1 MAGWLKGVLGRIT
14 GSHEAVDWDEVEA
27 ALWQSDLGA
36 PTATAILEKLRSKGL
51 ALHSENVLATA
62 REEAAQFLPEKGQDL
77 NPFSHGAEG
86 PDGAGGPVVILMVGV
101 NGTGKTTS
109 SAKLAALLKG
119 RGHSVLLCAADTFR
133 AAAVEQLQAWG
144 DKLDVEVVSSGYGAD
159 PAALCHDA
167 LSKAKRLKSDFLICD
182 TAGRLHTKSN
192 LMQELS
198 KVKRSLAKLDP
209 LAPHEVFL
217 VADTTTGS
225 NAVVQ
230 AKEFHTAA
238 GLTGLILTKL
248 DGSGKGG
255 VAVAIARETGIPPRF
270 IGTGEGS
277 EDLALFDRVA
287 FLERML

>member
-14 GSHEAVDWDEVEA
+14 GAHEAVDWEEVEA

-36 PTATAILEKLRSKGL
+36 PTATAILKSLKEQGL
-51 ALHSENVLATA
+51 ALHSENVLAAA
-62 REEAAQFLPEKGQDL
+62 RAEAAKHLPERGADL
-77 NPFSHGAEG
+77 VPQ
-86 PDGAGGPVVILMVGV
+86 PQGPVVILMVGV

-109 SAKLAALLKG
+109 SAKLAALLKS

-133 AAAVEQLQAWG
+133 AAAVEQLKSWG
-144 DKLDVEVVSSGYGAD
+144 DKLGVEVVSSGYGAD

-167 LSKAKRLKSDFLICD
+167 LAKAKRLKADFLICD

-198 KVKRSLAKLDP
+198 KVKRSLGKLDP
-209 LAPHEVFL
+209 AAPHEVFL
-217 VADTTTGS
+217 VVDTTTGG

-230 AKEFHTAA
+230 AREFHAA
-238 GLTGLILTKL
+238 TPLTGLILTKL

-255 VAVAIARETGIPPRF
+255 VAVAIARETGVPPRYV
-270 IGTGEGS
+270 GTGERAG
-277 EDLALFDRVA
+277 DLSLFDRAA

>member
-1 MAGWLKGVLGRIT
+1 MAGWLQGVLGRIT
-14 GSHEAVDWDEVEA
+14 GAHQAVDWEEIEA

-36 PTATAILEKLRSKGL
+36 PTATAILESLREKGL
-51 ALHSENVLATA
+51 SLHADNVLDAA
-62 REEAAQFLPEKGQDL
+62 REEAAKFLPEKGSDL
-77 NPFSHGAEG
+77 IPSQA
-86 PDGAGGPVVILMVGV
+86 GPVVILMVGV

-109 SAKLAALLKG
+109 SAKLVALIKS
-119 RGHSVLLCAADTFR
+119 RGQSVLLCAADTFR
-133 AAAVEQLQAWG
+133 AAAVEQLKAWG
-144 DKLDVEVVSSGYGAD
+144 ERLGVEVVSSEYGAD

-167 LSKAKRLKSDFLICD
+167 LSKAKRLNVDFLICD

-198 KVKRSLAKLDP
+198 KVKRSLGKIDP
-209 LAPHEVFL
+209 TAPHEVFL

-230 AKEFHTAA
+230 AREFHAA
-238 GLTGLILTKL
+238 TPLTGLILTKL

-255 VAVAIARETGIPPRF
+255 VAVAIARETGVPPRF
-270 IGTGEGS
+270 LGTGEQAG
-277 EDLALFDRVA
+277 DLVLFDRAA

>member
-1 MAGWLKGVLGRIT
+1 
-14 GSHEAVDWDEVEA
+14 VDWEEVEA

-36 PTATAILEKLRSKGL
+36 PTATAILESLRAKGL
-51 ALHSENVLATA
+51 ALHSENVLEVA
-62 REEAAQFLPEKGQDL
+62 REEAAKFLPEKGSDL
-77 NPFSHGAEG
+77 TPLPRGSE
-86 PDGAGGPVVILMVGV
+86 GPVVILMVGV

-109 SAKLAALLKG
+109 SAKLASLLKS

-133 AAAVEQLQAWG
+133 AAAVEQLKSWG
-144 DKLDVEVVSSGYGAD
+144 EKLGVEVVSSEYGAD

-167 LSKAKRLKSDFLICD
+167 LAKAKRLKADFLICD

-198 KVKRSLAKLDP
+198 KVKRSLGKIDP
-209 LAPHEVFL
+209 TAPHEVFL

-230 AKEFHTAA
+230 AKEFHATTP
-238 GLTGLILTKL
+238 LTGLILTKL

-255 VAVAIARETGIPPRF
+255 VAVAIARETGVLPRF
-270 IGTGEGS
+270 IGTGEQAG
-277 EDLALFDRVA
+277 DLALFDRA
-287 FLERML
+287 SFLERML

>member
-1 MAGWLKGVLGRIT
+1 MAGWLKGILGRIT
-14 GSHEAVDWDEVEA
+14 GAHEAVDWEEVEG

-36 PTATAILEKLRSKGL
+36 PTATAILETLRSKGL
-51 ALHSENVLATA
+51 ALHSENVLQAA
-62 REEAAQFLPEKGQDL
+62 REEAAKYLPDKGADL
-77 NPFSHGAEG
+77 VTF
-86 PDGAGGPVVILMVGV
+86 PDGPVVILMVGV

-109 SAKLAALLKG
+109 SAKLAALLKS

-133 AAAVEQLQAWG
+133 AAAVEQLKSWG
-144 DKLDVEVVSSGYGAD
+144 DKLGVEVVSSEYGSD

-167 LSKAKRLKSDFLICD
+167 LAKAKRLKSDFLICD

-198 KVKRSLAKLDP
+198 KVKRSLGKIDP
-209 LAPHEVFL
+209 TAPHEVFL

-230 AKEFHTAA
+230 AKEFHAA
-238 GLTGLILTKL
+238 TPLTGLILTKL

-255 VAVAIARETGIPPRF
+255 VAVAIARETGVTPRF
-270 IGTGEGS
+270 LGTGEQAG
-277 EDLALFDRVA
+277 DLALFDRA
-287 FLERML
+287 SFLERML

>member
-51 ALHSENVLATA
+51 ALHSENVLETA
-62 REEAAQFLPEKGQDL
+62 REEAAKFLPEKGQDL
-77 NPFSHGAEG
+77 VPM
-86 PDGAGGPVVILMVGV
+86 PDGVEGPVVILMVGV

-133 AAAVEQLQAWG
+133 AAAVEQLKAWG

-198 KVKRSLAKLDP
+198 KVKRSLAKLNP
-209 LAPHEVFL
+209 SAPHEVFL

-230 AKEFHTAA
+230 AKEFHAAA

-255 VAVAIARETGIPPRF
+255 VAVAIARETGITPRF
-270 IGTGEGS
+270 IGTGEAA
-277 EDLALFDRVA
+277 EDIALFDRA
-287 FLERML
+287 SFLERML

>member
-1 MAGWLKGVLGRIT
+1 MAGWLKGILGRIT
-14 GSHEAVDWDEVEA
+14 GAHEAVDWEEVEA

-36 PTATAILEKLRSKGL
+36 PTATAILETLRTKGL
-51 ALHSENVLATA
+51 ALHSENVLQAA
-62 REEAAQFLPEKGQDL
+62 REEAAKYLPEKGTDL
-77 NPFSHGAEG
+77 TASPN
-86 PDGAGGPVVILMVGV
+86 GPVVILMVGV

-109 SAKLAALLKG
+109 SAKLAALLKS
-119 RGHSVLLCAADTFR
+119 RGHAVLLCAADTFR
-133 AAAVEQLQAWG
+133 AAAVEQLKSWG
-144 DKLDVEVVSSGYGAD
+144 NKLGVEVISSEYGAD

-167 LSKAKRLKSDFLICD
+167 LAKASRLKADYLICD

-198 KVKRSLAKLDP
+198 KVKRSLGKIDP
-209 LAPHEVFL
+209 TAPHEVFL

-230 AKEFHTAA
+230 AKEFHAA
-238 GLTGLILTKL
+238 TPLTGLILTKL

-255 VAVAIARETGIPPRF
+255 VAVAIARETGITPRF
-270 IGTGEGS
+270 LGTGEQAG
-277 EDLALFDRVA
+277 DLALFDRTT

>member
-1 MAGWLKGVLGRIT
+1 MAGWLQGVLGRIT
-14 GSHEAVDWDEVEA
+14 GAHQAVDWEEIEA

-36 PTATAILEKLRSKGL
+36 PSATAILESLREKGL
-51 ALHSENVLATA
+51 SLHADNVLDAA
-62 REEAAQFLPEKGQDL
+62 REEAAKFLPEKGSDL
-77 NPFSHGAEG
+77 IPSQE
-86 PDGAGGPVVILMVGV
+86 GPVVILMVGV

-109 SAKLAALLKG
+109 SAKLAALIKS
-119 RGHSVLLCAADTFR
+119 RGQSVLLCAADTFR
-133 AAAVEQLQAWG
+133 AAAVEQLKAWG
-144 DKLDVEVVSSGYGAD
+144 ERLGVEVVSSEYGAD

-167 LSKAKRLKSDFLICD
+167 LSKAKRLNVDFLICD

-198 KVKRSLAKLDP
+198 KVKRSLGKIDP
-209 LAPHEVFL
+209 TAPHEVFL

-230 AKEFHTAA
+230 AREFHAA
-238 GLTGLILTKL
+238 TPLTGLILTKL

-255 VAVAIARETGIPPRF
+255 VAVAIARETGVPPRF
-270 IGTGEGS
+270 LGTGEQAG
-277 EDLALFDRVA
+277 DLVHFDRAA

>member
-1 MAGWLKGVLGRIT
+1 MAGWLKNVLGRLT
-14 GSHEAVDWDEVEA
+14 GSHQAVDWEEVEA

-36 PTATAILEKLRSKGL
+36 PTATAILESLRSKGL
-51 ALHSENVLATA
+51 TLHSENVLEAA
-62 REEAAQFLPEKGQDL
+62 REEAAKYLPEKGEDL
-77 NPFSHGAEG
+77 SPLPHASEC
-86 PDGAGGPVVILMVGV
+86 PVVILMVGV

-109 SAKLAALLKG
+109 SAKLAALLKS
-119 RGHSVLLCAADTFR
+119 RGHTVLLCAADTFR
-133 AAAVEQLQAWG
+133 AAAVEQLKAWG
-144 DKLDVEVVSSGYGAD
+144 DKLDVEVVSSGYGSD

-167 LSKAKRLKSDFLICD
+167 LSKAKRLKSEFLICD

-209 LAPHEVFL
+209 SAPHEVFL

-230 AKEFHTAA
+230 AKEFHAAA

-270 IGTGEGS
+270 IGTGEQVG
-277 EDLALFDRVA
+277 DITLFDRA
-287 FLERML
+287 SFLERML

>member
-1 MAGWLKGVLGRIT
+1 MAGWLQGVLGRIT
-14 GSHEAVDWDEVEA
+14 GAHQAVDWEEVEA

-36 PTATAILEKLRSKGL
+36 PTATAILESLRTKGL
-51 ALHSENVLATA
+51 SLHSENVMAEA
-62 REEAAQFLPEKGQDL
+62 RAEAAKYLPEKGVDL
-77 NPFSHGAEG
+77 TPS
-86 PDGAGGPVVILMVGV
+86 PGGPVVILMVGV

-109 SAKLAALLKG
+109 SAKLAALLKSRG
-119 RGHSVLLCAADTFR
+119 RSVLLCAADTFR
-133 AAAVEQLQAWG
+133 AAAVEQLKAWG
-144 DKLDVEVVSSGYGAD
+144 EKLVVEVVSSEYGAD

-167 LSKAKRLKSDFLICD
+167 LAKAKRLKADFLICD

-198 KVKRSLAKLDP
+198 KVKRSLGKIDP
-209 LAPHEVFL
+209 TAPHEVFL

-230 AKEFHTAA
+230 AKEFHATTP
-238 GLTGLILTKL
+238 LTGLILTKL

-255 VAVAIARETGIPPRF
+255 VAVAIARETGVPPHF
-270 IGTGEGS
+270 VGTGEGAG
-277 EDLALFDRVA
+277 DLALFDRPT

>member
-1 MAGWLKGVLGRIT
+1 MAGWLQGVLGRIT
-14 GSHEAVDWDEVEA
+14 GAHQAVDWEEVEA

-36 PTATAILEKLRSKGL
+36 PTATAILESLRTKGL
-51 ALHSENVLATA
+51 SLHSENVMAEA
-62 REEAAQFLPEKGQDL
+62 RAEAAKYLPEKGVDL
-77 NPFSHGAEG
+77 TPS
-86 PDGAGGPVVILMVGV
+86 PGGPVVILMVGV

-109 SAKLAALLKG
+109 SAKLAALLKSRG
-119 RGHSVLLCAADTFR
+119 RSVLLCAADTFR
-133 AAAVEQLQAWG
+133 AAAVEQLKAWG
-144 DKLDVEVVSSGYGAD
+144 EKLVVEVVSSEYGAD

-167 LSKAKRLKSDFLICD
+167 LAKAKRLKADFLICD

-198 KVKRSLAKLDP
+198 KVKRSLGKIDP
-209 LAPHEVFL
+209 TAPHEVFL

-230 AKEFHTAA
+230 AKEFHATTP
-238 GLTGLILTKL
+238 LTGLILTKL

-255 VAVAIARETGIPPRF
+255 VAVAIARETGVPPRF
-270 IGTGEGS
+270 VGTGEGAG
-277 EDLALFDRVA
+277 DLALFDRPT

>member
-1 MAGWLKGVLGRIT
+1 MAGWLKGILGRIT
-14 GSHEAVDWDEVEA
+14 GAHEAVDWAEVEA

-36 PTATAILEKLRSKGL
+36 PTATAILETLRTKGL
-51 ALHSENVLATA
+51 ALHSENVLQAA
-62 REEAAQFLPEKGQDL
+62 REEAAKYLPEKGTDL
-77 NPFSHGAEG
+77 TASPN
-86 PDGAGGPVVILMVGV
+86 GPVVILMVGV

-109 SAKLAALLKG
+109 SAKLAALLKS
-119 RGHSVLLCAADTFR
+119 RGHAVLLCAADTFR
-133 AAAVEQLQAWG
+133 AAAVEQLKSWG
-144 DKLDVEVVSSGYGAD
+144 NKLGVEVISSEYGAD

-167 LSKAKRLKSDFLICD
+167 LAKASRLKADYLICD

-198 KVKRSLAKLDP
+198 KVKRSLGKIDP
-209 LAPHEVFL
+209 TAPHEVFL

-230 AKEFHTAA
+230 AKEFHAA
-238 GLTGLILTKL
+238 TPLTGLILTKL

-255 VAVAIARETGIPPRF
+255 VAVAIARETGITPRF
-270 IGTGEGS
+270 IGTGEQAG
-277 EDLALFDRVA
+277 DLALFDRTT

>member
-1 MAGWLKGVLGRIT
+1 MAGWLHGVLGRIT
-14 GSHEAVDWDEVEA
+14 GSHQAVDWDEVEA

-36 PTATAILEKLRSKGL
+36 PTATAILESLREKGL
-51 ALHSENVLATA
+51 ALHAENVLAAA
-62 REEAAQFLPEKGQDL
+62 RDEAAKYLPEKGADL
-77 NPFSHGAEG
+77 SPSAE
-86 PDGAGGPVVILMVGV
+86 GPVVILMVGV

-109 SAKLAALLKG
+109 SAKLAALIKS
-119 RGHSVLLCAADTFR
+119 RGQSVLLCAADTFR
-133 AAAVEQLQAWG
+133 AAAVEQLKSWG
-144 DKLDVEVVSSGYGAD
+144 DRLGVEVVSSEYGAD

-167 LSKAKRLKSDFLICD
+167 FAKAKRLKVDFLICD

-198 KVKRSLAKLDP
+198 KVKRSLGKIDP
-209 LAPHEVFL
+209 TAPHEVFL

-230 AKEFHTAA
+230 AKEFHAA
-238 GLTGLILTKL
+238 TPLTGLILTKL

-270 IGTGEGS
+270 IGTGEGAG
-277 EDLALFDRVA
+277 DIALFDRVS

>member
-1 MAGWLKGVLGRIT
+1 MAGWLQGVLGRIT
-14 GSHEAVDWDEVEA
+14 GAHEAVDWEEVEA

-36 PTATAILEKLRSKGL
+36 PTATAILETLRSKGL
-51 ALHSENVLATA
+51 SLHSENVLQAA
-62 REEAAQFLPEKGQDL
+62 RAEAAKYLPEKGMDL
-77 NPFSHGAEG
+77 SPSPE
-86 PDGAGGPVVILMVGV
+86 GPVVILMVGV

-133 AAAVEQLQAWG
+133 AAAVEQLRSWG
-144 DKLDVEVVSSGYGAD
+144 DKLGIEVVSSEYGAD

-167 LSKAKRLKSDFLICD
+167 LAKAKRLKADFLICD

-192 LMQELS
+192 LMQELA
-198 KVKRSLAKLDP
+198 KVKRSLGKIDP
-209 LAPHEVFL
+209 TAPHEVFL

-230 AKEFHTAA
+230 AKEFHAA
-238 GLTGLILTKL
+238 TPLTGLILTKL

-270 IGTGEGS
+270 VGTGEGAA
-277 EDLALFDRVA
+277 DFALFERSA

>member
-1 MAGWLKGVLGRIT
+1 MAGWLKGILGRIT
-14 GSHEAVDWDEVEA
+14 GAHEAVDWEEVEA

-36 PTATAILEKLRSKGL
+36 PTATAILETLRTKGL
-51 ALHSENVLATA
+51 ALHSENVLQAA
-62 REEAAQFLPEKGQDL
+62 REEAAKYLPEKGTDL
-77 NPFSHGAEG
+77 TASPNC
-86 PDGAGGPVVILMVGV
+86 PVVILMVGV

-109 SAKLAALLKG
+109 SAKLAALLKS

-133 AAAVEQLQAWG
+133 AAAVEQLKSWG
-144 DKLDVEVVSSGYGAD
+144 NKLGVEVISSEYGAD

-167 LSKAKRLKSDFLICD
+167 LAKASRLKADYLICD

-198 KVKRSLAKLDP
+198 KVKRSLGKIDP
-209 LAPHEVFL
+209 TAPHEVFL

-230 AKEFHTAA
+230 AKEFHAA
-238 GLTGLILTKL
+238 TPLTGLILTKL

-255 VAVAIARETGIPPRF
+255 VAVAIARETGIAPRF
-270 IGTGEGS
+270 LGTGEQAG
-277 EDLALFDRVA
+277 DLALFDRTT

>member
-1 MAGWLKGVLGRIT
+1 MAGWLQGVLGRIT
-14 GSHEAVDWDEVEA
+14 GAHQAVDWEEIEA

-36 PTATAILEKLRSKGL
+36 PTATAILESLRERGL
-51 ALHSENVLATA
+51 ALHSDNVLDAA
-62 REEAAQFLPEKGQDL
+62 REEAAKFLPEKGSDL
-77 NPFSHGAEG
+77 IPSQE
-86 PDGAGGPVVILMVGV
+86 GPVVILMVGV

-109 SAKLAALLKG
+109 SAKLAALIKS
-119 RGHSVLLCAADTFR
+119 RGESVLLCAADTFR
-133 AAAVEQLQAWG
+133 AAAVEQLKAWG
-144 DKLDVEVVSSGYGAD
+144 ERLGVEVVSSEYGAD

-167 LSKAKRLKSDFLICD
+167 LSKAKRLNVDFLICD

-198 KVKRSLAKLDP
+198 KVKRSLGKLDP
-209 LAPHEVFL
+209 TAPHEVFL

-230 AKEFHTAA
+230 AREFHAA
-238 GLTGLILTKL
+238 TPLTGLILTKL

-255 VAVAIARETGIPPRF
+255 VAVAIARETGVPPRF
-270 IGTGEGS
+270 LGTGEQAG
-277 EDLALFDRVA
+277 DLVLFDRAA

>member
-1 MAGWLKGVLGRIT
+1 MAGWLKGILGRIT
-14 GSHEAVDWDEVEA
+14 GAHEAVDWEEVEA

-36 PTATAILEKLRSKGL
+36 PTATAILETLRTKGL
-51 ALHSENVLATA
+51 ALHSENVLQAA
-62 REEAAQFLPEKGQDL
+62 REEAAKYLPEKGTDL
-77 NPFSHGAEG
+77 TASPN
-86 PDGAGGPVVILMVGV
+86 GPVVILMVGV

-109 SAKLAALLKG
+109 SAKLASLLKS

-133 AAAVEQLQAWG
+133 AAAVEQLKSWG
-144 DKLDVEVVSSGYGAD
+144 NKLGVEVISSEYGAD

-167 LSKAKRLKSDFLICD
+167 LAKASRLKADFLICD

-198 KVKRSLAKLDP
+198 KVKRSLGKIDP
-209 LAPHEVFL
+209 TAPHEVFL

-230 AKEFHTAA
+230 AKEFHAA
-238 GLTGLILTKL
+238 TPLTGLILTKL

-255 VAVAIARETGIPPRF
+255 VAVAIARETGITPRF
-270 IGTGEGS
+270 IGTGEQAG
-277 EDLALFDRVA
+277 DLALFDRTT

>member
-1 MAGWLKGVLGRIT
+1 MAGWLQGVLGRIT
-14 GSHEAVDWDEVEA
+14 GAHEAVDWDEVEA

-36 PTATAILEKLRSKGL
+36 PTATAILETLRSQGL
-51 ALHSENVLATA
+51 ALHSENVLQAA
-62 REEAAQFLPEKGQDL
+62 RAEAAKYLPEKGADL
-77 NPFSHGAEG
+77 TPSS
-86 PDGAGGPVVILMVGV
+86 DGPVVILMVGV

-109 SAKLAALLKG
+109 SAKLAALLKA
-119 RGHSVLLCAADTFR
+119 RGHSLLLCAADTFR
-133 AAAVEQLQAWG
+133 AAAVEQLKSWG
-144 DKLDVEVVSSGYGAD
+144 EKLGVEVVSSEYGAD

-167 LSKAKRLKSDFLICD
+167 LAKAKRLKVDFLICD

-192 LMQELS
+192 LMQELA
-198 KVKRSLAKLDP
+198 KVKRSLGKINP
-209 LAPHEVFL
+209 SAPHEVFL

-230 AKEFHTAA
+230 AKEFHAA
-238 GLTGLILTKL
+238 TPLTGLILTKL

-270 IGTGEGS
+270 VGTGEGA
-277 EDLALFDRVA
+277 EDFSLFDRSS

>member
-1 MAGWLKGVLGRIT
+1 MAGWLKGILGRIT
-14 GSHEAVDWDEVEA
+14 GSHAAVDWEEVEA
-27 ALWQSDLGA
+27 LLWQSDLGA
-36 PTATAILEKLRSKGL
+36 PMATAILKSLKDRGL
-51 ALHSENVLATA
+51 ALHTDNVM
-62 REEAAQFLPEKGQDL
+62 EAARTEAAKHLPEKGTDL
-77 NPFSHGAEG
+77 TPSPA
-86 PDGAGGPVVILMVGV
+86 PDGGPIVILMVGV

-109 SAKLAALLKG
+109 SGKLASLLKS

-133 AAAVEQLQAWG
+133 AAAVEQLKAWG
-144 DKLDVEVVSSGYGAD
+144 ERIGVEVVSSQYGAD

-167 LSKAKRLKSDFLICD
+167 LAKAMRLKADFLICD
-182 TAGRLHTKSN
+182 TAGRLHTKNN

-198 KVKRSLAKLDP
+198 KVRRSLGKLDP
-209 LAPHEVFL
+209 AAPHEVFL

-230 AKEFHTAA
+230 AKEFHAA
-238 GLTGLILTKL
+238 TPLTGIILTKL

-270 IGTGEGS
+270 VGTGEQAG
-277 EDLALFDRVA
+277 DLALFDRAA

>member
-14 GSHEAVDWDEVEA
+14 GSHEAVDWEEVEA

-51 ALHSENVLATA
+51 ALHAENVLVAA
-62 REEAAQFLPEKGQDL
+62 REEAAKYLPERGEDL
-77 NPFSHGAEG
+77 HPVPPGAEG
-86 PDGAGGPVVILMVGV
+86 PAVILMVGV

-109 SAKLAALLKG
+109 SAKLAALLKS

-133 AAAVEQLQAWG
+133 AAAVEQLKAWG
-144 DKLDVEVVSSGYGAD
+144 DKLGVEVVSSGYGAD

-209 LAPHEVFL
+209 SAPHEVFL

-230 AKEFHTAA
+230 AKEFHAAA

-255 VAVAIARETGIPPRF
+255 VAVAIARETGITPRF
-270 IGTGEGS
+270 IGTGEGA
-277 EDLALFDRVA
+277 EDLALFDRAA

>member
-51 ALHSENVLATA
+51 ALHSENVLETA
-62 REEAAQFLPEKGQDL
+62 REEAAKFLPEKGQDL
-77 NPFSHGAEG
+77 VPM
-86 PDGAGGPVVILMVGV
+86 PDGVEGPVVILMVGV

-133 AAAVEQLQAWG
+133 AAAVEQLKAWG

-198 KVKRSLAKLDP
+198 KVKRSLSKIDP
-209 LAPHEVFL
+209 AAPQEIFL

-230 AKEFHTAA
+230 AREFHAVT

-255 VAVAIARETGIPPRF
+255 VAVAIARETGIHPRF
-270 IGTGEGS
+270 VGTGEGVG
-277 EDLALFDRVA
+277 DLALFDRA
-287 FLERML
+287 SFLDRML

>member
-1 MAGWLKGVLGRIT
+1 MAGGWLQGILGRIT
-14 GSHEAVDWDEVEA
+14 GTHQSVDWDEVEA
-27 ALWQSDLGA
+27 SLWQSDLGA
-36 PTATAILEKLRSKGL
+36 PTATAILETLRSKGV
-51 ALHSENVLATA
+51 ALHAENVLAAA
-62 REEAAQFLPEKGQDL
+62 REEAARHLPEKGKDL
-77 NPFSHGAEG
+77 TPS
-86 PDGAGGPVVILMVGV
+86 PDGPIVILMVGV

-109 SAKLAALLKG
+109 SAKLAALIQS
-119 RGHSVLLCAADTFR
+119 RGQSVLLCAADTFR
-133 AAAVEQLQAWG
+133 AAAVEQIQSWG
-144 DKLDVEVVSSGYGAD
+144 DRLGIEVVSSTYGSD

-167 LSKAKRLKSDFLICD
+167 LAKAKRLKTDFLICD

-209 LAPHEVFL
+209 SAPHEIFL

-230 AKEFHTAA
+230 AREFHAA
-238 GLTGLILTKL
+238 TGLTGLILTKL

-255 VAVAIARETGIPPRF
+255 VAVAIARETGIQPRF
-270 IGTGEGS
+270 IGTGEQAG
-277 EDLALFDRVA
+277 DLALFDRTL

>member
-1 MAGWLKGVLGRIT
+1 MAGWLQGVLGRIT
-14 GSHEAVDWDEVEA
+14 GAHQAVDWEEIEA

-36 PTATAILEKLRSKGL
+36 PTATAILESLREKGL
-51 ALHSENVLATA
+51 SLHADNVLDAA
-62 REEAAQFLPEKGQDL
+62 RQEAAKFLPEKGSDL
-77 NPFSHGAEG
+77 IPSQEE
-86 PDGAGGPVVILMVGV
+86 PVVILMVGV

-109 SAKLAALLKG
+109 SAKLAALIKS
-119 RGHSVLLCAADTFR
+119 RGKSVLLCAADTFR
-133 AAAVEQLQAWG
+133 AAAVEQLKAWG
-144 DKLDVEVVSSGYGAD
+144 ERLGVEVVSSEYGAD

-167 LSKAKRLKSDFLICD
+167 LSKAKRLNVDFLICD

-198 KVKRSLAKLDP
+198 KVKRSLGKLDP
-209 LAPHEVFL
+209 TAPHEVFL

-230 AKEFHTAA
+230 SREFHAA
-238 GLTGLILTKL
+238 TPLTGLILTKL

-255 VAVAIARETGIPPRF
+255 VAVAIARETGVPPRF
-270 IGTGEGS
+270 LGTGEQAG
-277 EDLALFDRVA
+277 DLVLFDRAA

>member
-1 MAGWLKGVLGRIT
+1 MAGWLKGVLGRLT
-14 GSHEAVDWDEVEA
+14 GTHEAVDWEEVEA

-36 PTATAILEKLRSKGL
+36 PTATAILKSLKDQGL
-51 ALHSENVLATA
+51 ALHADNVL
-62 REEAAQFLPEKGQDL
+62 EAARAEAAKHLPEKGTDL
-77 NPFSHGAEG
+77 TPS
-86 PDGAGGPVVILMVGV
+86 PDGPVVILLVGV

-109 SAKLAALLKG
+109 SAKLAALLQG

-133 AAAVEQLQAWG
+133 AAAVEQLKAWG
-144 DKLDVEVVSSGYGAD
+144 DKLRVEVVSSEYGAD

-167 LSKAKRLKSDFLICD
+167 LAKAKRLKVDFLICD

-198 KVKRSLAKLDP
+198 KVKRSLGKIDP
-209 LAPHEVFL
+209 TAPHEVFL

-230 AKEFHTAA
+230 AREFHAA
-238 GLTGLILTKL
+238 TPLTGLILTKL

-270 IGTGEGS
+270 VGTGEGAA
-277 EDLALFDRVA
+277 DFALFDRSA

>member
-1 MAGWLKGVLGRIT
+1 MAGWLQGVLGRIT
-14 GSHEAVDWDEVEA
+14 GAHEAVDWDEVEA

-36 PTATAILEKLRSKGL
+36 PTATAILETLRSQGL
-51 ALHSENVLATA
+51 ALHSENVLQAA
-62 REEAAQFLPEKGQDL
+62 RAEAAKYLPEKGADL
-77 NPFSHGAEG
+77 TPSS
-86 PDGAGGPVVILMVGV
+86 DGPVVILMVGV

-109 SAKLAALLKG
+109 SAKLAALLKA
-119 RGHSVLLCAADTFR
+119 RGHSLLLCAADTFR
-133 AAAVEQLQAWG
+133 AAAVEQLKSWG
-144 DKLDVEVVSSGYGAD
+144 EKLGVEVVSSEYGAD

-167 LSKAKRLKSDFLICD
+167 LAKAKRLKVDFLICD

-192 LMQELS
+192 LMQELA
-198 KVKRSLAKLDP
+198 KVKRSLGKIDP
-209 LAPHEVFL
+209 SAPHEVFL

-230 AKEFHTAA
+230 AKEFHAA
-238 GLTGLILTKL
+238 TPLTGLILTKL

-270 IGTGEGS
+270 VGTGEGA
-277 EDLALFDRVA
+277 EDFSLFDRSS